1 MFLLDT
7 DIVSY
12 AISRRPP
19 PALLARLA
27 AVPAAHQVT
36 STITVAE
43 LVAGAYRSG
52 RPALFIPKIRAV
64 TERLSAIPFDADAA
78 WRYGELHAELLR
90 RGTPRDH
97 PDLQIA
103 AIALSRGLVLVTHNL
118 RHFARVSGLLIEDWT
133 LAS

>member
-19 PALLARLA
+19 PSLLAKLGV
-27 AVPAAHQVT
+27 VPAEQQFTT
-36 STITVAE
+36 SITVAE

-52 RPALFIPKIRAV
+52 RPALFLPKIRGM
-64 TERLSAIPFDADAA
+64 TERLRAVPFDAAAA
-78 WRYGELHAELLR
+78 WRYGEVHATLLR
-90 RGTPRDH
+90 RGTPLDH

-103 AIALSRGLVLVTHNL
+103 AIALSRGLVLVTHNV
-118 RHFARVSGLLIEDWT
+118 RHFARVSGLLIEDW
-133 LAS
+133 AVPA

>member
-27 AVPAAHQVT
+27 AVPAEHQLT

-43 LVAGAYRSG
+43 MVAGAYRSG
-52 RPALFIPKIRAV
+52 RPALFIPRIRAV
-64 TERLSAIPFDADAA
+64 TERLSPIPFDAEAA
-78 WRYGELHAELLR
+78 WRYGELLR
-90 RGTPRDH
+90 RGTPLDH

-103 AIALSRGLVLVTHNL
+103 AIALSRGLVLVTHNV
-118 RHFARVSGLLIEDWT
+118 RHFARVSGLLIEDW
-133 LAS
+133 